1 MSLSFKSQC
10 DILKGMIEKNRKSRT
25 ELHRVSSLDPTKTE
39 TIERAGGEILPL
51 DPIGAEVSGIDLS
64 SGHPPGPEVVRALEE
79 EMASRGFI
87 VFKSRQPL
95 EVDDFL
101 RASCWW
107 GGKELHSTHGVH
119 PATPDGNRHI
129 FRLSNDR
136 RHGIPGV
143 GPQWHN
149 DGSFNA
155 DTFSHAGYHIVRPA
169 EKGGG
174 TYFAHQGAAYDALP
188 EERQEFWRRL
198 SSVNSA
204 SGVVHP
210 AVHEH
215 PITGRKSLWLH
226 LGMTGAVIEK
236 LRQED
241 GFRLLNSEELIQLCR
256 EYNDVLDAGLK
267 DGYAIA
273 YEYRENDCVFIDNLA
288 VAHRASPRAHL
299 SPEEQGLRI
308 MHRSTVRGVSDLAPR
323 FGLPIHLDINGPSP
337 FGDGVWQ
344 SGGIGFRW
352 DESIPMQ
359 N

>member
-1 MSLSFKSQC
+1 MN
-10 DILKGMIEKNRKSRT
+10 DRNRVPKT
-25 ELHRVSSLDPTKTE
+25 TSSKISPLDPSRVE
-39 TIERAGGEILPL
+39 TIENAGATILPL
-51 DPIGAEVSGIDLS
+51 DPIGAAVSGIDLS
-64 SGHPPGPEVVRALEE
+64 SERPPPPDVIEALEK

-87 VFKSRQPL
+87 VFKSSEAL
-95 EVDDFL
+95 DVDDFL
-101 RASCWW
+101 RVSCWW

-119 PATPDGNRHI
+119 PATPGTNQHI

-136 RHGIPGV
+136 RHGIPAV

-149 DGSFNA
+149 DGSFNP

-198 SSVNSA
+198 SSVNST

-215 PITGRKSLWLH
+215 PISGRKSVWLH

-236 LRQED
+236 LRDGD
-241 GFRLLNSEELIQLCR
+241 GFRLLGSEELTQLCH
-256 EYNDVLDAGLK
+256 EYKDILDAGFE

-273 YEYRENDCVFIDNLA
+273 YEYEENDCIFIDNLA
-288 VAHRASPRAHL
+288 VAHRASPQAHL
-299 SPEEQGLRI
+299 PAAEQGLRI
-308 MHRSTVRGVSDLAPR
+308 MHRSTVRGVGDLAPR
-323 FGLPIHLDINGPSP
+323 FGLPIRINIAGPSP
-337 FGDGVWQ
+337 FGAGIWQ